1 MSDLFVYGTL
11 RHVPLLAVVLGREA
25 AAIDMSTAQ
34 LSGHVVH
41 SVRGEDFPFLA
52 EGDGVAEGLLLRG
65 LSDTD
70 VARLDFYEGGYDYA
84 LIPVRVVSENGA
96 EDAQL
101 YVSDAAAWVP
111 EGLWSLA
118 DWSAAHGVFTVHK
131 AREEM
136 SYFGSRSRDEV
147 DRLLP
152 TIKARA
158 SAKVIAG
165 AQEVLHNPSQLSLS
179 DVRVSKHERPYA
191 SFFSMEEYELSF
203 RRYDGTMSDTVKRA
217 VFMGTDAAL
226 VLPYDPVRDRVML
239 VEQFRLGPT
248 AREDAKPWQLEPIA
262 GRVDGGETPEQTAHR
277 EAQEEAGLTLQRL
290 EEVGKCYASPGGC
303 TEYFHIYLGVAD
315 LPDDVVGVSGLEAEA
330 EDIRSYL
337 YSFDEVMDL
346 VDRQALDNAPLIL
359 ALLWLSRHRE
369 RVRAAA

>member
-1 MSDLFVYGTL
+1 MSNLFVYGTL

-25 AAIDMSTAQ
+25 DAIDMSQAR
-34 LSGHVVH
+34 LSGHLVH
-41 SVRGEDFPFLA
+41 GVRGEDFPFLA
-52 EGDGVAEGLLLRG
+52 KGDGNADGLLLRG
-65 LSDTD
+65 LSETD

-84 LIPVRVVSENGA
+84 LIPLQVTSDQGI
-96 EDAQL
+96 EDAQV
-101 YVSDAAAWVP
+101 YVSEAAAWVP

-118 DWSAAHGVFTVHK
+118 DWAAAYGVFTVHK
-131 AREEM
+131 ALEEM
-136 SYFGSRSRDEV
+136 SYFGSRSRAEV
-147 DRLLP
+147 DQLLP
-152 TIKARA
+152 TIKSRA

-165 AQEVLHNPSQLSLS
+165 TQEILHNPSQLSLS
-179 DVRVSKHERPYA
+179 DVTVSKLERPYA
-191 SFFSMEEYELSF
+191 NFFSMEEYELSF
-203 RRYDGTMSDTVKRA
+203 RRYDGTMSETVKRA

-248 AREDAKPWQLEPIA
+248 ARGDDKPWQLEPIA
-262 GRVDGGETPEQTAHR
+262 GRVDGGETPVQTAHR

-290 EEVGKCYASPGGC
+290 ESIGKCYASPGGC

-315 LPDDVVGVSGLEAEA
+315 LPDEVVGVSGLEVEA

-337 YSFDEVMDL
+337 YSFEEVMGL